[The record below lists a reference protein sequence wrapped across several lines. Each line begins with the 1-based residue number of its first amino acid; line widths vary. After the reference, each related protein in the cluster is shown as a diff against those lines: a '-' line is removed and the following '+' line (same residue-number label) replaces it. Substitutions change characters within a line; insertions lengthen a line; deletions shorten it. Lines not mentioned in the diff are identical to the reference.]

1 MLKTIETIDFNKIRQ
16 DFPALTGT
24 NRGKPLVFLD
34 SGASAQKPQVVI
46 DSMRNFY
53 MHDYANI
60 HRGIYELS
68 ARATDLFE
76 NSRTI
81 VKNFI
86 NAKLEEEIIFVRGTT
101 EAINLVAQ
109 SYGRSTL
116 KAGDEIILSVME
128 HHANIVPW
136 YLLKEQ
142 IGVEL
147 KVVPINDRGELD
159 IDAYKKLFS
168 PRTKFVA
175 LTHVSNVL
183 GTINPV
189 KELAAIAHSHE
200 VPILIDGAQGASHL
214 PVDVQAMDC
223 DFYTFSGHKNYG
235 PTGIGVLY
243 GKKAILEKMPPYH
256 GGGSMIQ
263 TVSFEKITF
272 APLPNKFE
280 AGTPD
285 FVAAVGLAT
294 ALHYLQTIG
303 MENIAKRDAELLAYT
318 QPQLQ
323 KIPGLR
329 VIGEAKEKVGVISFV
344 VNNVHPHD
352 LGTVLDSEGIAVRAG
367 HHCAMPLME
376 RFSVPATLRASFG
389 VYSNEQDA
397 DALIAGLHL
406 AQRLF
411 K

>member
-1 MLKTIETIDFNKIRQ
+1 MLKAIETIDFNKIRQ
-16 DFPALTGT
+16 DFPVLSST

-46 DSMRNFY
+46 DAMRNFY

-76 NSRTI
+76 NSRLI
-81 VKNFI
+81 IKDFI
-86 NAKLEEEIIFVRGTT
+86 NAKEAEEIIFVRGTT

-109 SYGRSTL
+109 SYGRSNL
-116 KAGDEIILSVME
+116 KAGDEIILSTME

-147 KVVPINDRGELD
+147 KVVPINDLGELD
-159 IDAYKKLFS
+159 IEAYKKLFS

-189 KELAAIAHSHE
+189 KELAAIAHQHD
-200 VPILIDGAQGASHL
+200 VPILLDGAQGASHI
-214 PVDVQAMDC
+214 PVDVQDFDC
-223 DFYTFSGHKNYG
+223 DFYAFSGHKNYG

-243 GKKAILEKMPPYH
+243 GKKEILDKMPPYQ

-263 TVSFEKITF
+263 TVSFEKITY
-272 APLPNKFE
+272 AEVPNRFE

-294 ALHYLQTIG
+294 ALHYLQSIG
-303 MENIAKRDAELLAYT
+303 MHNIAKRDAELLAYT
-318 QPQLQ
+318 QPKL
-323 KIPGLR
+323 KEIPGLR
-329 VIGEAKEKVGVISFV
+329 IIGEAKEKVGVMSFV
-344 VNNVHPHD
+344 VDNVHPHD

-389 VYSNEQDA
+389 IYSNEQDT
-397 DALIAGLHL
+397 DALIAGLQL